1 MADSALGRRFWTLWA
16 ATATSNLGDGI
27 TLTTFPLLAVT
38 LTDDAVLIALV
49 AVGRTLPFVML
60 GLPLGL
66 IVDRFDR
73 RIVTLVSQGLRGG
86 VITAWRS

>member
-1 MADSALGRRFWTLWA
+1 MADSRLGRRFWTLWA
-16 ATATSNLGDGI
+16 TTSTSNLGDGI

-49 AVGRTLPFVML
+49 AVGRSLPFVML

-66 IVDRFDR
+66 VVDRFDR
-73 RIVTLVSQGLRGG
+73 RHRSQLLRRVLREG
-86 VITAWRS
+86 VCCRA